1 LALAEEADE
10 RLVLGTAGH
19 IDHGKTALIRALT
32 GVDTDRLPEEKARG
46 ITIELGFAPLDLAEG
61 LRVGVVDVPGH
72 EGLVR
77 TMVAGATG
85 IDLVLLVVA
94 ADEGVMPQTREH
106 LAICDL
112 LGLNH
117 GVVALSKIDL
127 ADEEVVELAEEEV
140 RELIAP
146 SGLAGA
152 PIVRVSALT
161 GDGIET
167 LRRAL
172 VETARASAAR
182 TPRSGPPRL
191 SVDRLFAAKGFG
203 SVVTGTLIGG
213 ALSVGDAVE
222 IYPIGRKARVR
233 GLQSFGV
240 SSERVKPGARC
251 AVNLQGVELG
261 DLSRGLVVSATGA
274 LQPTRTLDAEIAL
287 LPEAP
292 AVTRPISVE
301 FLAGTA
307 ERRARLAPIGS
318 DRIDPG
324 KRSFARIHL
333 QEEPLALLP
342 GDRFILRGF
351 ARIAGGGASVGGGS
365 VLDVAPPHR
374 RLSHPSLVRELELL
388 AEGDAGAAIEVR
400 VRRTGFAGVSS
411 PSLARETGI
420 EEMALR
426 GLLAER
432 ASAGAIHQVS
442 AEIWLGRT
450 AIDELESRL
459 LAALAAFHERERLLP
474 GMPRGALRG
483 ALPDNTAAGA
493 FDLLLERLVAASR
506 IAVEEK
512 LVRLLE
518 HVPTMSHREE
528 TVAAR
533 MRADAASAGLEPP
546 TAREW
551 AEKVGVDLEALRG
564 VLAHLE
570 REGSLVRAPGDLWFD
585 RAAVDDLRE
594 RVIAHL
600 REHETLDTPTYKSLI
615 GTTRKYAVP
624 LMELFDGEHLTM
636 RAGEARILRRK
647 RDSS

>member
-1 LALAEEADE
+1 
-10 RLVLGTAGH
+10 
-19 IDHGKTALIRALT
+19 
-32 GVDTDRLPEEKARG
+32 
-46 ITIELGFAPLDLAEG
+46 
-61 LRVGVVDVPGH
+61 
-72 EGLVR
+72 
-77 TMVAGATG
+77 
-85 IDLVLLVVA
+85 
-94 ADEGVMPQTREH
+94 
-106 LAICDL
+106 
-112 LGLNH
+112 
-117 GVVALSKIDL
+117 
-127 ADEEVVELAEEEV
+127 
-140 RELIAP
+140 
-146 SGLAGA
+146 
-152 PIVRVSALT
+152 
-161 GDGIET
+161 
-167 LRRAL
+167 
-172 VETARASAAR
+172 
-182 TPRSGPPRL
+182 
-191 SVDRLFAAKGFG
+191 
-203 SVVTGTLIGG
+203 
-213 ALSVGDAVE
+213 
-222 IYPIGRKARVR
+222 
-233 GLQSFGV
+233 
-240 SSERVKPGARC
+240 
-251 AVNLQGVELG
+251 VELG
-261 DLSRGLVVSATGA
+261 DLSRGLVVSAPEV
-274 LQPTRTLDAEIAL
+274 LQPTRTLDAEIHL

-318 DRIDPG
+318 GRIDPG

-333 QEEPLALLP
+333 QDEPLALLP

-374 RLSHPSLVRELELL
+374 RLSHPSLVRELEAL

-426 GLLAER
+426 DLLAER

-442 AEIWLGRT
+442 AGIWLGRT

-506 IAVEEK
+506 IAAEGK
-512 LVRLLE
+512 LVRLRE
-518 HVPTMSHREE
+518 HVPTMSDREE
-528 TVAAR
+528 SVAAL

-546 TAREW
+546 TPREW

-624 LMELFDGEHLTM
+624 LMEFFDGEHLTM